1 MKLRTR
7 IALIAAAAV
16 AAAVILVSSV
26 AYIAAGRELRS
37 AIDKSLVERAIVI
50 QQLANDP
57 KSIIGDDLAGR
68 PAYGIFGGRGAAFDT
83 VYYQMTLSNGEVL
96 VPEGQALL
104 PEPDVAKV
112 QAHPVLSDERVDDV
126 HLRMISFPSELL
138 GVVQIARPLTEVDAA
153 LAGLAVTIFIFGA
166 FGVLLAAGVGLLVAK
181 GALKPIDDLAEA
193 AERVAE
199 TQDFNERIDIYTDD
213 EVGRLAARFN
223 DMLAALEHSR
233 DQQQRLVRDAGHE
246 LRTPL
251 TALRTNIE
259 LLGKMNDLSQEQRS
273 ELITAA
279 DAEVKELSALVGEV
293 VDLASDRYSEGPIED
308 LMLDDVV
315 ATSVERA
322 SRRTTIRFDVHSER
336 SPVRGRPAALARA
349 VDNLIENAVK
359 WSPEDDDVAV
369 VITVADGTVTV
380 RDHGPGIDG
389 EDLHRIFDR
398 FYRSS
403 SARSM
408 QGSGLGLSIV
418 KQVVEAHRGTVFA
431 SNAPDGGAIV
441 GFELPEATGST

>member
-16 AAAVILVSSV
+16 AAAVILVSAV

-37 AIDKSLVERAIVI
+37 AIDKSLVERAIVV
-50 QQLANDP
+50 QQLVNEPGA
-57 KSIIGDDLAGR
+57 IIGEDLAGR
-68 PAYGIFGGRGAAFDT
+68 PAYGLFGGRGATFDT
-83 VYYQMTLSNGEVL
+83 VYYEVTLPTGEVL
-96 VPEGQALL
+96 VPEGQSLL
-104 PEPDVAKV
+104 PEPDPAEVHV
-112 QAHPVLSDERVDDV
+112 RPILSDEWVDDI

-166 FGVLLAAGVGLLVAK
+166 LGVLLAAGVGLLVAK
-181 GALKPIDDLAEA
+181 GALKPLDDLAGA

-199 TQDFNERIDIYTDD
+199 TQDFTERIDIHTDD
-213 EVGRLAARFN
+213 EVGRLATRFN
-223 DMLAALEHSR
+223 DMLAALEDSR
-233 DQQQRLVRDAGHE
+233 TQQQRLVRDAGHE

-259 LLGKMNDLSQEQRS
+259 LLGKMNDLSPEQRS
-273 ELITAA
+273 ELIAAA
-279 DAEVKELSALVGEV
+279 DAEVKELSTLVGEV

-308 LMLDDVV
+308 LMLDEVV
-315 ATSVERA
+315 EASVERA
-322 SRRTTIRFDVHSER
+322 SRRTAIEFDVTVEP
-336 SPVRGRPAALARA
+336 SPVQGRPAALSRA

-359 WSPEDDDVAV
+359 WSPEGEGVTV
-369 VITVADGTVTV
+369 TVADRTVTV
-380 RDHGPGIDG
+380 RDHGPGIDE
-389 EDLHRIFDR
+389 EDLRRIFDR

-418 KQVVEAHRGTVFA
+418 KQVVEAHGGTVFA
-431 SNAPDGGAIV
+431 SNAPDGGAVV
-441 GFELPEATGST
+441 GFELPDASGTA

>member
-1 MKLRTR
+1 
-7 IALIAAAAV
+7 
-16 AAAVILVSSV
+16 
-26 AYIAAGRELRS
+26 
-37 AIDKSLVERAIVI
+37 
-50 QQLANDP
+50 
-57 KSIIGDDLAGR
+57 
-68 PAYGIFGGRGAAFDT
+68 
-83 VYYQMTLSNGEVL
+83 
-96 VPEGQALL
+96 
-104 PEPDVAKV
+104 
-112 QAHPVLSDERVDDV
+112 
-126 HLRMISFPSELL
+126 
-138 GVVQIARPLTEVDAA
+138 
-153 LAGLAVTIFIFGA
+153 
-166 FGVLLAAGVGLLVAK
+166 LLAAGVGLLVAK

-322 SRRTTIRFDVHSER
+322 SRRTTIRFDVHAER

-359 WSPEDDDVAV
+359 WSPEGDDVAV

-380 RDHGPGIDG
+380 RDHGPGIDD
-389 EDLHRIFDR
+389 EDLFRIFDR